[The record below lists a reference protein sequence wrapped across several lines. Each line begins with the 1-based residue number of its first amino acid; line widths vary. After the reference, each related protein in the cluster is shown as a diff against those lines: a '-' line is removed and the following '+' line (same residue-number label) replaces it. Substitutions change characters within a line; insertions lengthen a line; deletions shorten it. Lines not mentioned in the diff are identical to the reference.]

1 MKNLKPRNK
10 KLTVMLNAVEQTN
23 LKYDARKLG
32 VTMSDYV
39 RLALRVPLTGLTDEE
54 NELLLDALESHA
66 YWQVSEEQYR
76 RDGYVYAPGADD
88 EETAELLQTI
98 DRLSVKLGGEL
109 ITGMTEPNG
118 DEEESAEMG
127 FKEKLKA
134 DMAAKNEA
142 LLPLCAFEGCKQKA
156 RHGISDRCAQHDWIV
171 DDSDDSDPPAV
182 GAIMCVVSG
191 CPATA
196 QAADGLCSRHWNDLK
211 EKVQC
216 VPGEHD
222 FDINEAHKDC
232 NRCGL
237 RLPFPNT
244 RGGLLSFVEMRARE
258 MVEIMHRKNAD
269 YAGLKGTD
277 PFANF
282 TRVEALG
289 ICKTEV
295 GFLTRMTD
303 KLCRISSFV
312 ERGELS
318 VKDESVQDTLK
329 DLANYSLLMLA
340 FLESK
345 KEGK

>member
-1 MKNLKPRNK
+1 MKIERVELQESEIEIV
-10 KLTVMLNAVEQTN
+10 LT
-23 LKYDARKLG
+23 
-32 VTMSDYV
+32 
-39 RLALRVPLTGLTDEE
+39 
-54 NELLLDALESHA
+54 ALESHA
-66 YWQVSEEQYR
+66 YWQISEEKYR
-76 RDGYVYAPGADD
+76 GNGYVYAPGADD

-98 DRLSVKLGGEL
+98 DRLSVRLGGEP
-109 ITGMTEPNG
+109 ITGMTEQND

-156 RHGISDRCAQHDWIV
+156 RHGISDRCMQHDWIV
-171 DDSDDSDPPAV
+171 DDSDDSDPPSCSVERCKQPKAQP
-182 GAIMCVVSG
+182 VS
-191 CPATA
+191 
-196 QAADGLCSRHWNDLK
+196 K
-211 EKVQC
+211 EC
-216 VPGEHD
+216 DRMDHD
-222 FDINEAHKDC
+222 FDIGQGFKQC

-269 YAGLKGTD
+269 YAGLKGAD

-289 ICKTEV
+289 ICKTEI

-318 VKDESVQDTLK
+318 VKDESVQDTLN
-329 DLANYSLLMLA
+329 DLACYA
-340 FLESK
+340 FLFAAFIESK